1 MIKKSKM
8 KTVRKMNLQNNSLEL
23 IPDQIEKMA
32 SLRVLNIEGNFLRFY
47 PKVQVLA
54 FQKKKEF

>member
-1 MIKKSKM
+1 M
-8 KTVRKMNLQNNSLEL
+8 KTVRKMNLQSNSLEL

-47 PKVQVLA
+47 PKVQFLA
-54 FQKKKEF
+54 FLKK